1 MCRCKWFGCIK
12 NWWQSNKK
20 GGDNY
25 MHIEKFLKSLELP
38 KKYCDSSFDIS
49 KKYAEETKYL

>member
-1 MCRCKWFGCIK
+1 
-12 NWWQSNKK
+12 
-20 GGDNY
+20 

-49 KKYAEETKYL
+49 KNMLKRQNIYRRYWKDKWFGIL

>member
-1 MCRCKWFGCIK
+1 
-12 NWWQSNKK
+12 
-20 GGDNY
+20 